1 MQVLDSSMATIRRV
15 VPLIVAVVIFMEFLD
30 LTIINTA
37 IPSIA
42 RDFSINPILLKFSV
56 ASYYI
61 SLAIFIPISGWCA
74 DRFGTKR
81 VFLFAVMVFTLSS
94 LACGLSN
101 SVVMLTVCRFLQG
114 VGGAFMNP
122 VARIIILRLFS
133 RKELIK
139 VQSII
144 FTPAMLGYVLGPFVG
159 GVICDSMSWH
169 WIFFINL
176 PIGCL
181 ALVCGFIYIQQ
192 HVAKTFRRFDM
203 VGFLIAG
210 FALVVITFGV
220 EMIGH
225 YDIVSK
231 GIVYTSIVIGILL
244 LLMLVMHCLKKVN
257 PVLDLIVFKVKTF
270 RTAVS
275 INAVSFALTAGVSL
289 LLPLMYQEGFGFDA
303 ATSGLLTLPIA
314 VGYLTFR
321 GFANHIISNFGFK
334 NVLQVN
340 LILAMIWLIGI
351 AHIEQH
357 TSVFYIVVVE
367 FLYGSSTILI
377 GSAIGAL
384 TYMDLNVDQAA
395 NATSIDLTI
404 RQFAASMGVALTAV
418 ILSSMLHIFDLSL
431 FSPNA
436 VVYHYSFYAMLL
448 LLLGALIIS
457 LTLTKADGMA
467 ELTTAK

>member
-1 MQVLDSSMATIRRV
+1 MSDSSMVATRRI
-15 VPLIVAVVIFMEFLD
+15 VPFSVAVVIFMEFLD

-42 RDFSINPILLKFSV
+42 RDFGISPILLKFAV

-61 SLAIFIPISGWCA
+61 SLAIFIPISGWCT

-81 VFLFAVMVFTLSS
+81 VFLFAVIVFTLSS
-94 LACGLSN
+94 LACGVSN
-101 SVVMLTVCRFLQG
+101 SVVMLTLCRFLQG
-114 VGGAFMNP
+114 VGGAFMTP

-139 VQSII
+139 VQGVI

-159 GVICDSMSWH
+159 GIICDSLSWH

-181 ALVCGFIYIQQ
+181 ALIAGFIYIQQ
-192 HVAKTFRRFDM
+192 HVAKTLKRFDI

-210 FALVVITFGV
+210 FALVIVTFGV

-231 GIVYTSIVIGILL
+231 GVVYTSIVIGIVLL
-244 LLMLVMHCLKKVN
+244 LILVVHCLKKVN

-270 RTAVS
+270 KTAVS
-275 INAVSFALTAGVSL
+275 MNAISFALTAGVSL

-321 GFANHIISNFGFK
+321 GLANRIISRFGFK
-334 NVLQVN
+334 AVLQVN
-340 LILAMIWLIGI
+340 LILAMIWLVGI
-351 AHIEQH
+351 AQIEQH
-357 TSVFYIVVVE
+357 SSVIYIVIVE

-384 TYMDLNVDQAA
+384 TYMDLNADQAA

-404 RQFAASMGVALTAV
+404 RQFAASMGVALTAIV
-418 ILSSMLHIFDLSL
+418 LSSMLSVFNLSL
-431 FSPNA
+431 FSPSA
-436 VVYHYSFYAMLL
+436 TVYHYSFYAMLVL
-448 LLLGALIIS
+448 WLGALIIS
-457 LTLTKADGMA
+457 LSLTKADGMA
-467 ELTTAK
+467 ELTIAK